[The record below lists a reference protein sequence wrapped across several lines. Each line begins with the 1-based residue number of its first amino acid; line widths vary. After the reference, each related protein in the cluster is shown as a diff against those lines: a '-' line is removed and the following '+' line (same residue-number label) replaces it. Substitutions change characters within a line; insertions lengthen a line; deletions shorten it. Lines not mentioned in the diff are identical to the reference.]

1 MQQISCHQMYFFMS
15 DSVILFN
22 KKEKRRILMK
32 GVKKIS
38 LFLTCLIFILSISGC
53 GKKREKS
60 TNTPKAGVL
69 IPKAPG
75 KEVLDYGEAVVDISN
90 VSQGYVALRYH
101 GSAKKISV
109 EITGKNNK
117 TYKYFVNKTK
127 DPIFFPLTCGNG
139 TYQIAVYENVK
150 ANEYSILMMDSFDVK
165 LKSRFLPFLYPNQ
178 YVEFDRNTKAV
189 KEAEKITKNTKEKDD
204 LTIVKNI
211 YHYVVKNIKYDDEKA
226 RNVQSGY
233 LPSVD
238 ETLKTKKGIC
248 FDYAALMT
256 AMLRSQGIPTKL
268 EIGYS
273 GSVYHAWISTWL
285 NEKGWVDNIIKFNG
299 KSWELMD
306 PTLAANSKNKED
318 VKDYVGDGD
327 HYALQYSY

>member
-1 MQQISCHQMYFFMS
+1 M
-15 DSVILFN
+15 
-22 KKEKRRILMK
+22 KRVR
-32 GVKKIS
+32 KI
-38 LFLTCLIFILSISGC
+38 FLIVACLIFIISMTGC
-53 GKKREKS
+53 GKKKEES
-60 TNTPKAGVL
+60 TSIRKAGVL
-69 IPKAPG
+69 TPKAPG

-90 VSQGYVALRYH
+90 VSQGYVALRYS

-109 EITGKNNK
+109 EIIGKKDK

-127 DPIFFPLTCGNG
+127 EPVFFPLTCGNG
-139 TYQIAVYENVK
+139 TYQIAVYENIQGD
-150 ANEYSILMMDSFDVK
+150 EYSVLMMDSFKVK
-165 LKSRFLPFLYPNQ
+165 LEDKFLPFLYPNQ
-178 YVEFDRNTKAV
+178 YVEFSEKTQAV
-189 KEAEKITKNTKEKDD
+189 KKAKELAKGAKDD
-204 LTIVKNI
+204 ISIVKSV
-211 YHYVVKNIKYDDEKA
+211 YHYVVKNVKYDNDKA
-226 RNVQSGY
+226 KNVQKGY
-233 LPSVD
+233 LPVVD
-238 ETLKTKKGIC
+238 EILKTKKGIC

-285 NEKGWVDNIIKFNG
+285 NEKGWVDDIIKFNG

-306 PTLAANSKNKED
+306 PTFAANNDNKED

>member
-1 MQQISCHQMYFFMS
+1 MKRVRKI
-15 DSVILFN
+15 SVI
-22 KKEKRRILMK
+22 
-32 GVKKIS
+32 
-38 LFLTCLIFILSISGC
+38 LTCLIFLLSISGC
-53 GKKREKS
+53 AKKQK
-60 TNTPKAGVL
+60 NTYTRKAGVL
-69 IPKAPG
+69 KPEAPG

-90 VSQGYVALRYH
+90 VSQGYVALRYS

-109 EITGKNNK
+109 EIIGKNNK
-117 TYKYFVNKTK
+117 VYKYFVNKTK
-127 DPIFFPLTCGNG
+127 EPVYFPLTCGNG
-139 TYQIAVYENVK
+139 TYQITVYENVK
-150 ANEYSILMMDSFDVK
+150 AEEYSVLMMDSFDVK
-165 LKSRFLPFLYPNQ
+165 LKSKFLPFLYPNQ
-178 YVEFDRNTKAV
+178 YVEFTNETKAV
-189 KEAEKITKNTKEKDD
+189 KEAKKLTKDAKDD
-204 LTIVKNI
+204 LSIVKSV
-211 YHYVVKNIKYDDEKA
+211 YHYVVKNVKYDDDKA
-226 RNVQSGY
+226 KTVQKGY

-285 NEKGWVDNIIKFNG
+285 DEEGWVDNIIKFNG

-306 PTLAANSKNKED
+306 PTLAANSDNKED
-318 VKDYVGDGD
+318 VKEYVGDGD